1 MNPASLFSYES
12 ICNNCGGDGKV
23 DDGPCA
29 VCDGTGVVIRDRRRA
44 DRPTGV
50 ISEEF
55 WMLRNS
61 IAVQYAEKLE
71 ALAEVSRL
79 RAIIAAQ
86 KEVLEEA
93 DHSYGGG

>member
-1 MNPASLFSYES
+1 MSPDALFSYEM
-12 ICNNCGGDGKV
+12 ICNNCGGEKKVDGEWCAACDGK
-23 DDGPCA
+23 
-29 VCDGTGVVIRDRRRA
+29 GVKLLDRRGP
-44 DRPTGV
+44 DRPTGDAAE
-50 ISEEF
+50 SF

-61 IAVQYAEKLE
+61 IVTQYAEKLE